1 MKKVLLIN
9 LMIAMAVFATSCSQ
23 NASQK
28 NKENEENLTP
38 GQSLG
43 IASVP
48 NLRDIGGYTTKDGK
62 IVTRGIVYRS
72 NQLNSISA
80 EDMKKIAELGLKN
93 DYDLRTKDEVAKLPD
108 EVPPG
113 VKYTLLNVLAD
124 ENQSSAAMLGKLLH
138 NPKEANIKLGGGRID
153 SLFIE
158 GYKEFITL
166 PSAKSSYRE
175 LFLSLS
181 KSDNTP
187 ALFHCTTGK
196 DRTGWGAAAIL
207 TLLGVSS
214 DVVMED
220 FLKSNDYIIPM
231 YRKHIDG
238 FVAAGGDSLIPLA
251 IFGVKQEYLNASFDE
266 MQKNYGTIENYF
278 SEGLGIDKP
287 KQEIIRDRF
296 LNN

>member
-1 MKKVLLIN
+1 
-9 LMIAMAVFATSCSQ
+9 MIATAVFATSCSQ

-28 NKENEENLTP
+28 KENEENLTP

-62 IVTRGIVYRS
+62 VVTRGIIYRS

-80 EDMKKIAELGLKN
+80 EDMNKIAELGLKN

-108 EVPPG
+108 EIPPG
-113 VKYTLLNVLAD
+113 TKYTLLNVLAD
-124 ENQSSAAMLGKLLH
+124 ANQSSAAMLGKLLH
-138 NPKEANIKLGGGRID
+138 NPSEANIKLGNGRID
-153 SLFIE
+153 SLFITV
-158 GYKEFITL
+158 YREFITL
-166 PSAKSSYRE
+166 PSAQASYRE
-175 LFLSLS
+175 LFLSFS
-181 KSDNTP
+181 NPGNTP

-196 DRTGWGAAAIL
+196 DRTGWGAAAL
-207 TLLGVSS
+207 LSLLGVPS

-231 YRKHIDG
+231 YRKQIDG

-251 IFGVKQEYLNASFDE
+251 IFGVKQEYLNASIDE
-266 MQKNYGTIENYF
+266 MQNYYGTIEKYF
-278 SEGLGIDKP
+278 SEGLGIDKQ
-287 KQEIIRDRF
+287 KQEVIRDRF
-296 LNN
+296 LKN